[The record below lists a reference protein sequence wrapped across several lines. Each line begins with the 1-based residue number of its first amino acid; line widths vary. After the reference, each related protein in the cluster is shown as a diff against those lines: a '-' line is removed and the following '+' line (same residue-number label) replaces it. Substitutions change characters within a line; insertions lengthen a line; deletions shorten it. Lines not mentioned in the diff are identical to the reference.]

1 MTQDVALFKAINAKM
16 HYLNQRQA
24 VLSQNVANA
33 DTPGYRPNDLK
44 KADFGSMLGDLAGK
58 PAKLRQVAT
67 NPMHMSPVNEAVKP
81 KNQAAKTVY
90 EVEPSG
96 NSVDLEEQMVK
107 ETQTTT
113 DYNLMTS
120 LYQKNMAMMR
130 TALDRQ

>member
-1 MTQDVALFKAINAKM
+1 MTQDVALFQAMAAKM
-16 HYLNQRQA
+16 RYLSQRQA

-33 DTPGYRPNDLK
+33 DTPNYRPNDLK
-44 KADFGSMLGDLAGK
+44 KGDFGSMLGDLAGK
-58 PAKLRQVAT
+58 PAKLRQVAD

-81 KNQAAKTVY
+81 KNQASKTVY

-107 ETQTTT
+107 ESKTTM

-120 LYQKNMAMMR
+120 LYQKNMSMMR
-130 TALDRQ
+130 TALDAQ